1 MSAAKPAEADSRRRT
16 HPDFPTRAAEV
27 FRDGLA
33 VVEHEG
39 VSVAL
44 QPFTIRRV
52 ALLHS
57 VESPLY
63 YPDGGRF
70 GVGLGWM
77 LTVYIMGTDAGEASE
92 LLAVRGPAGFALAA
106 LDWCDAMQDYELCAL
121 CGLAIQDAWER
132 IMTLDPPD
140 LMPKD
145 QAAGGD
151 AGNA

>member
-1 MSAAKPAEADSRRRT
+1 MSAAKKEQARRT

-77 LTVYIMGTDAGEASE
+77 LTVFVMGTDAIETSE
-92 LLAVRGPAGFALAA
+92 LFATRGSAGFVLAA
-106 LDWCDAMQDYELCAL
+106 LDWCEAMRDYELCAL

-132 IMTLDPPD
+132 IMSLDPPD
-140 LMPKD
+140 LLDKD
-145 QAAGGD
+145 KAAGGD

>member
-1 MSAAKPAEADSRRRT
+1 MSAAKPQQAAERLRT

-27 FRDGLA
+27 FRDGVG

-57 VESPLY
+57 VESPLF
-63 YPDGGRF
+63 YPDGRY
-70 GVGLGWM
+70 GVGVGWM
-77 LTVYIMGTDAGEASE
+77 LTVFIMATDAVEASE
-92 LLAVRGPAGFALAA
+92 LLAVRGPAGFAAVA

-121 CGLAIQDAWER
+121 CALALQDAWDR
-132 IMTLDPPD
+132 IMKLDPPD
-140 LMPKD
+140 LLPKD
-145 QAAGGD
+145 KPTGE